1 MGLDAVSRRRIVG
14 CIFLT
19 VAVLLLAAGETVLS
33 GRLSGVGF
41 VLYWMVCFIC
51 TGLAMVVAYLDLR
64 AVQRQTREEQR
75 ELVKDTL
82 KEIETDA
89 KKRPGQEPN

>member
-19 VAVLLLAAGETVLS
+19 MAVLLLAAGETVLS
-33 GRLSGVGF
+33 GVGF
-41 VLYWMVCFIC
+41 VLYWMACFIC